1 MAALL
6 AAAPASLRRP
16 LRSLCWMLHLTPP
29 QILAPPPRAEPKP
42 RPPKP
47 ERPPTEK
54 RPKKPEKVRY
64 EFGLRYPNP
73 FARLKLT

>member
-1 MAALL
+1 MAALI
-6 AAAPASLRRP
+6 AAAPGSLRRP

-29 QILAPPPRAEPKP
+29 AILAPPPRAEPKP

-47 ERPPTEK
+47 ERPPAEK

-64 EFGLRYPNP
+64 VFGLRYPNP

>member
-1 MAALL
+1 
-6 AAAPASLRRP
+6 
-16 LRSLCWMLHLTPP
+16 MLHLTPP
-29 QILAPPPRAEPKP
+29 QILAPPARAEPKP

-47 ERPPTEK
+47 ERAPAEK

-73 FARLKLT
+73 FSRLKLT